1 MTTDESDERKINRG
15 VHDGYQWL
23 TCTGE
28 VYMGTVLKLCPEI
41 VLHRYLAV
49 TSLDSGIR
57 RLTAEECNAGW
68 TTQGDIAYSPLIESL
83 DGLQFQRDGLGAPGY
98 DEWYVLE
105 TPRELARAVFHGN
118 LFEFQPSSAHLL
130 VFVNTFAFV
139 LHDPA
144 PFIPGILEL
153 FWKQMDRV
161 QPESYIADGR
171 DCFTIVSKHRWLVD
185 VVDQRLRQAASEEI
199 V

>member
-1 MTTDESDERKINRG
+1 MATDESDGRKISRG

-23 TCTGE
+23 TCTGD
-28 VYMGTVLKLCPEI
+28 VYMGTVLHLCPEI

-57 RLTAEECNAGW
+57 RLTAEERNAGW

-83 DGLQFQRDGLGAPGY
+83 SGLQYQRDGLDAPGY

-105 TPRELARAVFHGN
+105 TPRELARAIFHGN
-118 LFEFQPSSAHLL
+118 LFDFQPSSTHLL

-139 LHDPA
+139 LHDPN
-144 PFIPGILEL
+144 PTSPVF
-153 FWKQMDRV
+153 
-161 QPESYIADGR
+161 
-171 DCFTIVSKHRWLVD
+171 
-185 VVDQRLRQAASEEI
+185 
-199 V
+199 